1 MIRRATVAFCLLAF
15 ALTVAA
21 QETPSPYAPLRPL
34 PLGDFLLSL
43 PTAHIPS
50 EGVWE
55 VKFTHRFGQSID
67 DTDWH
72 SLWGLDSNADV
83 GLGLSWV
90 ATRDL
95 QFTLL
100 RTNVLDDVELAG
112 KYIVVQQAPA
122 IPFSAAIRLGGDIR
136 TEKNL
141 EDRTSFF
148 AQAIVSRDIGRRFEI
163 FAVPTFAT
171 NAGRAVTGQT
181 SAALFKHA
189 FNVPVGGAVMFGPAF
204 SLVAELIPVNRDLP
218 DSIDSQAG
226 WAVGFKRAVGGHY
239 FELLVTNSNATTVD
253 QYVSSSYQGGPLRRG
268 DLHLGFNIERRFGG
282 SAR

>member
-1 MIRRATVAFCLLAF
+1 MIRRATIAFFLLAC
-15 ALTVAA
+15 ALTLSA
-21 QETPSPYAPLRPL
+21 QEPASPYSPLRPL
-34 PLGDFLLSL
+34 PLGDTLLSL
-43 PTAHIPS
+43 PTAHIPG

-83 GLGLSWV
+83 SLGLSWV

-95 QFTLL
+95 QFSIL
-100 RTNVLDDVELAG
+100 RSNVLDDVELAA

-122 IPFSAAIRLGGDIR
+122 IHVSLAVRVGGDIR

-141 EDRTSFF
+141 DDRTSAFG
-148 AQAIVSRDIGRRFEI
+148 QLIVSRDIGRRFEV

-181 SAALFKHA
+181 SVALFKHA
-189 FNVPVGGAVMFGPAF
+189 FNMPVGGAVMFGPAF
-204 SLVAELIPVNRDLP
+204 SVVAELTPVNRDLP
-218 DSIDSQAG
+218 DSIDSQVG

-239 FELLVTNSNATTVD
+239 FELLVTNSNATIP
-253 QYVSSSYQGGPLRRG
+253 SSLPR
-268 DLHLGFNIERRFGG
+268 
-282 SAR
+282 

>member
-1 MIRRATVAFCLLAF
+1 MIKRALITLFIAS
-15 ALTVAA
+15 ALCVAA
-21 QETPSPYAPLRPL
+21 QDSPYAPIKPL
-34 PLGDFLLSL
+34 PLGDTLLSL
-43 PTAHIPS
+43 PTAHIPG

-83 GLGLSWV
+83 SIGFSWV

-100 RTNVLDDVELAG
+100 RSNVLDDVELAA

-122 IPFSAAIRLGGDIR
+122 IPVSLAVRVGGDIR
-136 TEKNL
+136 TENNL
-141 EDRTSFF
+141 DDRTSAFV
-148 AQAIVSRDIGRRFEI
+148 QAIVSRDIGRRFEV

-171 NAGRAVTGQT
+171 NAGRAVSGDTTG
-181 SAALFKHA
+181 ALFKHA
-189 FNVPVGGAVMFGPAF
+189 FNVPVGGAMMFGPAF
-204 SLVAELIPVNRDLP
+204 SVVGELIPVNRDLP
-218 DSIDSQAG
+218 DSIDSDVG

-239 FELLVTNSNATTVD
+239 FELLVTNSNSTHVD
-253 QYVSSSYQGGPLRRG
+253 QYVSSTYLGGPLRRG

-282 SAR
+282 RAR